1 MFEDKDA
8 KFILP
13 DDLSKIGPFIQVV
26 LICPDDLL
34 SLYIR
39 GRCHHKHQAKQHVDM
54 FDGKSFQVMGELNG
68 QITMFAVVLQKL
80 FLHLKPE
87 YHYTDVKRERA
98 ILVGVH
104 EKGEKIDRT
113 KEYLDELEALT
124 TTAGA
129 ETMARLT
136 QNLEY
141 PNPRTYIGEGKL
153 KELVDMVEFYKADLV
168 IFDDELSPS
177 QIRNIEREFKEIK
190 IIDRSML
197 ILDIF
202 SKNAKTAQARTQV
215 ELAQNQ
221 YLLPRLTK
229 MWTHLSKQK
238 GGIGMKGP
246 GETEIETDRRVIRSN
261 ITKLKERLDLIE
273 RQNKVQRQNR
283 TDKKRVAL
291 VGYTNVGKST
301 IMNLLSNSDVLA
313 ENKLF
318 ATLDSTVRKVV
329 LEDPET
335 EGMHIP
341 FLLSDTVGFIRKLPT
356 LLIESFKSTL
366 AEVVEADILIHV
378 VDVSNPDFEN
388 QMELVK
394 QTLYDIGAKDKPTL
408 LVFNKVD
415 IYMEQNPDTVLTE
428 FERSWLSKEHH
439 PVVFISAIKKT
450 NIAELKAQ
458 VSKLIKNLKN

>member
-1 MFEDKDA
+1 
-8 KFILP
+8 
-13 DDLSKIGPFIQVV
+13 
-26 LICPDDLL
+26 
-34 SLYIR
+34 
-39 GRCHHKHQAKQHVDM
+39 
-54 FDGKSFQVMGELNG
+54 
-68 QITMFAVVLQKL
+68 
-80 FLHLKPE
+80 LKPE
-87 YHYTDVKRERA
+87 FFYTATKKEKAV
-98 ILVGVH
+98 LVGVH
-104 EKGEKIDRT
+104 PKGDQTNRL

-129 ETMARLT
+129 VTVARLT
-136 QNLEY
+136 QNLDY
-141 PNPRTYIGEGKL
+141 PNPRTFIGEGKL
-153 KELVDMVEFYKADLV
+153 KDLTELVAFHEADVV

-177 QIRNIEREFKEIK
+177 QIRNIEKEFKEIK

-246 GETEIETDRRVIRSN
+246 GETEIETDRRVIRTN
-261 ITKLKERLDLIE
+261 ITKLEERLALIE
-273 RQNKVQRQNR
+273 KQNKVQRQNR
-283 TDKKRVAL
+283 FDKKRVAL

-301 IMNLLSNSDVLA
+301 IMNLLSHADILA

-329 LEDPET
+329 FEDPRN
-335 EGMHIP
+335 EGVHIP
-341 FLLSDTVGFIRKLPT
+341 LLLSDTVGFIRKLPT

-366 AEVVEADILIHV
+366 AEVIEADVLLHV
-378 VDVSNPDFEN
+378 IDISNPEFEN

-394 QTLYDIGAKDKPTL
+394 QTLFDIGAKDKPML
-408 LVFNKVD
+408 LIFNKID
-415 IYMEQNPDTVLTE
+415 EYLKHHEDTVLTE
-428 FERSWLSKEHH
+428 FEKSWISKEHS
-439 PVVFISAIKKT
+439 PVVFISATQKT
-450 NIAELKAQ
+450 NILELKR
-458 VSKLIKNLKN
+458 KILELL